1 MRAMFAQ
8 AHLDGLLRTA
18 LVISGVGAMLLALL
32 AAGPGA
38 V

>member
-1 MRAMFAQ
+1 MFVQ
-8 AHLDGLLRTA
+8 LHLDGLLRTA
-18 LVISGVGAMLLALL
+18 LIISAVGAMLLALL